1 MQNYIVPRLEVI
13 LDQEKA
19 LSHSSLVAMIEARLG
34 ADDKPPDM
42 KVWSKGRGLA
52 DVRPQVC
59 LRLHFPT
66 DRTS

>member
-52 DVRPQVC
+52 DVRPWMW
-59 LRLHFPT
+59 LPLHFLT
-66 DRTS
+66 DCTS

>member
-52 DVRPQVC
+52 DVR
-59 LRLHFPT
+59 RWI
-66 DRTS
+66 

>member
-19 LSHSSLVAMIEARLG
+19 LSHSSLVAMVEARLG

-52 DVRPQVC
+52 DVRPLV
-59 LRLHFPT
+59 
-66 DRTS
+66 

>member
-19 LSHSSLVAMIEARLG
+19 LSHSSLVSMIEARLG

-52 DVRPQVC
+52 DVRPRMTAPP
-59 LRLHFPT
+59 LS
-66 DRTS
+66 D

>member
-52 DVRPQVC
+52 DVRPWV
-59 LRLHFPT
+59 RLGPRFLT